1 MTSQSQNL
9 TTQPDYARGQSHQP
23 VRERVQVY
31 VRVRPM
37 FRHELLEDIQTEQG
51 MRNLQSPSP
60 SRLSNDDM
68 ESDIGADQR
77 AGCVKFTPKQPQL
90 VSLDMRPKE
99 PKRDFVF
106 RSIFRPESS
115 QLEVFEKTALP
126 LVMHV
131 LNGYNGTYFVYGQ
144 TGTGK
149 THSMG
154 VLSQIDSSSKGVV
167 PQSLEFIFGSLE
179 EL

>member
-1 MTSQSQNL
+1 
-9 TTQPDYARGQSHQP
+9 
-23 VRERVQVY
+23 
-31 VRVRPM
+31 
-37 FRHELLEDIQTEQG
+37 
-51 MRNLQSPSP
+51 MRSPSP
-60 SRLSNDDM
+60 SKNSHFTETDD
-68 ESDIGADQR
+68 EDVFEDTNSIG
-77 AGCVKFTPKQPQL
+77 CIKFTPNQPQKL
-90 VSLDMRPKE
+90 ALDMRPKE
-99 PKRDFVF
+99 PRKEFVF

-154 VLSQIDSSSKGVV
+154 VLN
-167 PQSLEFIFGSLE
+167 
-179 EL
+179 

>member
-1 MTSQSQNL
+1 MDMS
-9 TTQPDYARGQSHQP
+9 A
-23 VRERVQVY
+23 
-31 VRVRPM
+31 
-37 FRHELLEDIQTEQG
+37 EDDS
-51 MRNLQSPSP
+51 M
-60 SRLSNDDM
+60 DDPNVT
-68 ESDIGADQR
+68 GA
-77 AGCVKFTPKQPQL
+77 VKFTPNQPQML
-90 VSLDMRPKE
+90 TLDIRPKE
-99 PKRDFVF
+99 PKKEYVF

-154 VLSQIDSSSKGVV
+154 VLNQIEATSKGII
-167 PQSLEFIFGSLE
+167 PQSLEFIFSSLE
-179 EL
+179 DLQNERMISDWKVHISFFQIYLE